1 MKKRRKLE
9 FDEDRMKL
17 YMSLSAEQ
25 KLSHLEELNAFL
37 EAITPKRAKRVWK
50 SLKEK
55 GW

>member
-1 MKKRRKLE
+1 MKKRRKPE

-25 KLSHLEELNAFL
+25 KLNHLEELNTFL
-37 EAITPKRAKRVWK
+37 EAITPKRAKRMWK
-50 SLKEK
+50 LLKEK